1 MPACGS
7 IFDPGAL
14 AVHGGRL
21 GAARARFAAAPE
33 PWLDLSTGVNPRPYP
48 APRASAAARARL
60 PDPEETHALELAA
73 ARAFGCSPERVLAT
87 PGGEAAIRLVAGAI
101 GARTV
106 AIASPTYG
114 GHAAAWREVGAEV
127 LEIPRAQLTQAT
139 ADVRVLVNPN
149 NPDGAV
155 AFPPTVAALAPDGG
169 WLVVDE
175 AFVEAAPE
183 LSVAALDLDRTI
195 VLRSF
200 GKFYGL
206 AGLRLGFIV
215 AAPPL
220 IAGLRGRQG
229 EWPISAD
236 ALAAGLAAYADA
248 GWGARTRTR
257 LVRGAERLDRLLIG
271 AGLDLVGGISLF
283 RLAAAADATRRFERL
298 ASRGVLVRPFAHDAR
313 LLRFGLPP
321 AGAWSRLAEAL
332 MESRP

>member
-1 MPACGS
+1 MPAFAS
-7 IFDPGAL
+7 TSDPGAL

-21 GAARARFAAAPE
+21 AAARARFAAAPE
-33 PWLDLSTGVNPRPYP
+33 PWLDLSTGVSPWPYP
-48 APRASAAARARL
+48 APRASATARARL
-60 PDPEETHALELAA
+60 PDPEETRALEVAA
-73 ARAFGCSPERVLAT
+73 AGAFGCSPDRVLAT
-87 PGGEAAIRLVAGAI
+87 PGGEAAIRLVAAAI

-114 GHAAAWREVGAEV
+114 GHAAAWREAGAEV

-139 ADVRVLVNPN
+139 ADVRVIVNPN

-155 AFPPTVAALAPDGG
+155 TFPPTVAALAPDGG

-175 AFVEAAPE
+175 AFVEATPE
-183 LSVAALDLDRTI
+183 LSVASFDLERTI

-220 IAGLRGRQG
+220 IAGLRARQG
-229 EWPISAD
+229 EWPVSAD
-236 ALAAGLAAYADA
+236 AIVAGLAAYTNSAWA
-248 GWGARTRTR
+248 AQTRVRLARS
-257 LVRGAERLDRLLIG
+257 VRRLDRLLVG
-271 AGLDLVGGISLF
+271 AGLGLIGGTSLF
-283 RLAAAADATRRFERL
+283 RLVAATDAPGRFEGL
-298 ASRGVLVRPFAHDAR
+298 ASRGILVRPFAYDAS

-321 AGAWSRLAEAL
+321 APAWPRLAEAL
-332 MESRP
+332 MESR